1 MEENDSLELGFSEI
15 SKSPLS
21 TQGEETKSELFL
33 QEGQGKMKDKDT
45 VNYTR
50 SDLPSG
56 KTDWNKI
63 KAMKNE
69 EIEEAAK
76 FDRENPRWTKKM
88 LSSAELRMPQ
98 KKVSVHMYM
107 DKDVV
112 DWFKVSGK
120 GYQSR
125 INSVLKS
132 YVHKHLQKH
141 S

>member
-1 MEENDSLELGFSEI
+1 
-15 SKSPLS
+15 
-21 TQGEETKSELFL
+21 
-33 QEGQGKMKDKDT
+33 MKDKDT
-45 VNYTR
+45 VNYT
-50 SDLPSG
+50 SNDLPSG
-56 KTDWNKI
+56 RTDWNKI
-63 KAMKNE
+63 KAMKDE
-69 EIEEAAK
+69 EIEKAAK
-76 FDRENPRWTKKM
+76 SDRENPRWTKKM

-107 DKDVV
+107 DQDVV

-132 YVHKHLQKH
+132 YVHKHIQKH